1 MTSKNNNNSGSN
13 VVPTRW
19 NHVFAK
25 NFTKRFKELDLKQKK
40 LAEAMGVNESSIR
53 NWKKGALPKGD
64 YLMALGK
71 HLKCSLDWLL
81 NDEGPEP
88 GPPGQKPDQK
98 KPCPI
103 YKVEELADRRLRVAA
118 PDQEFDKHG
127 GWKPR
132 PEMKTDINR
141 MLGFTYQI
149 LSSESIYSNA
159 LATNINA
166 FYGALV
172 AEKDLKD
179 TKNALKIQVDEIESL
194 KKICV
199 DLYEKIAVLEKKA
212 DNDERLKNS

>member
-19 NHVFAK
+19 NQIFAK
-25 NFTKRFKELDLKQKK
+25 NFTKRFKELGLKQKK
-40 LAEAMGVNESSIR
+40 LAAEMGINESSIR
-53 NWKKGALPKGD
+53 NWKKGAIPKGD
-64 YLMALGK
+64 YLIILAK

-88 GPPGQKPDQK
+88 GAPGQKTDHD
-98 KPCPI
+98 KPPPI
-103 YKVEELADRRLRVAA
+103 YKVEDRPDRVAA
-118 PDQEFDKHG
+118 PDKEYDPHG

-159 LATNINA
+159 LAANINA
-166 FYGALV
+166 FYVALTGEQKLDK
-172 AEKDLKD
+172 ALEMIQDLGNRLEALEEKPEPPKE
-179 TKNALKIQVDEIESL
+179 AGGSGI
-194 KKICV
+194 
-199 DLYEKIAVLEKKA
+199 
-212 DNDERLKNS
+212 